1 MLYFYCVIYCEQ
13 IFLSVYAW
21 ILLNFCFLFVSFSQS
36 DSTYT
41 NNTKNI
47 AFSCNSRSK
56 VNIGVMFRKTA
67 PYLIQCMYIILSEAV
82 YITMYAESVLKI
94 TFCRIVINCSYVLF
108 EFSFQ
113 SPKTSFY

>member
-1 MLYFYCVIYCEQ
+1 MDLVK
-13 IFLSVYAW
+13 
-21 ILLNFCFLFVSFSQS
+21 FLFFYLLVSDFSQS

-67 PYLIQCMYIILSEAV
+67 PYLIQCMYIILSDAV
-82 YITMYAESVLKI
+82 YITMYVESVLKI
-94 TFCRIVINCSYVLF
+94 TFCRIVINCNYMLF
-108 EFSFQ
+108 ESSFQ